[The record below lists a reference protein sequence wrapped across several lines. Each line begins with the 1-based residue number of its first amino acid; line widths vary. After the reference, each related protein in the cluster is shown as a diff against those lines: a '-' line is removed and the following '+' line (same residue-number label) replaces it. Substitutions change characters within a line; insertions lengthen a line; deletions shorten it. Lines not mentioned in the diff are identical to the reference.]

1 MNKLLNTL
9 KRKKAILS
17 GHFLL
22 SSGLHSP
29 NYIQCALALSDTK
42 LASKLGKALAAK
54 WTQERPQII
63 ISPAMGGLIIGH
75 EVASAMKLPFF
86 FTERENGEMTL
97 RRGFKI
103 KRGMKAIIVE
113 DVFTTGKSTMETAR
127 VIEQR
132 GGKVIGA
139 LSIVNRMGDR
149 DLPFK
154 NFSLVKIDVKTYEAD
169 KCPLCKK
176 KVPLVKPGSRDTIGK
191 KI

>member
-1 MNKLLNTL
+1 MNKVLNIL

-29 NYIQCALALSDTK
+29 NYVQCALALSDTK
-42 LASKLGKALAAK
+42 LAAKLGKALAAK
-54 WTQERPQII
+54 WRGEKPQMI
-63 ISPAMGGLIIGH
+63 ISPAMGGIIIGH
-75 EVASAMKLPFF
+75 EVASAMNLPFF

-97 RRGFKI
+97 RRGFKLKKRI
-103 KRGMKAIIVE
+103 KVVIVE
-113 DVFTTGKSTMETAR
+113 DVFTTGKSTIETAK

-132 GGKVIGA
+132 GGKILGA

-149 DLPFK
+149 NLPFK
-154 NFSLVKIDVKTYEAD
+154 NFSLVKVDIKTYEPK

-176 KVPLVKPGSRDTIGK
+176 KLPLIKPGSREIK
-191 KI
+191 KKN